1 MDSSLVI
8 SSCMLALVLLFSFAC
23 DGEYLAMRRKDV
35 IHFLAWQAMVGLI
48 AVALAEVAKILL

>member
-1 MDSSLVI
+1 M
-8 SSCMLALVLLFSFAC
+8 LLFSSAYE
-23 DGEYLAMRRKDV
+23 GKYLAMRRKDV